1 MGSWLNLVFV
11 FVIVLK
17 SKALSIVVVQNKG
30 KEMNKKSSLQV
41 KICYVQFRIR
51 KTVAMRQGKVRADK
65 IWAMKR
71 ACPRK
76 KGLMHCTGV
85 KLWATDQG
93 DGINVGNIG
102 KMSSPTL

>member
-76 KGLMHCTGV
+76 KVSCTALGSNYELQIKV
-85 KLWATDQG
+85 TALTLE
-93 DGINVGNIG
+93 ISG
-102 KMSSPTL
+102 K